1 MVYDSYTMRTNI
13 ELDDRL
19 VEEAKTLSG
28 IDTKRGVVHEA
39 LRFYVEVKGR
49 KRLSDLRG
57 RIELAPGYDHKRL
70 REDSA

>member
-1 MVYDSYTMRTNI
+1 MRTNI